1 MKINNIYSGDCIEVL
16 NKNIKKGSI
25 DLVFA
30 DPPYNLSGNA
40 LKWQGNKTGGGW
52 FMINEKWDK
61 MSDPDYFFL
70 QSSG

>member
-16 NKNIKKGSI
+16 NKNIKKSSI

-40 LKWQGNKTGGGW
+40 LK
-52 FMINEKWDK
+52 
-61 MSDPDYFFL
+61 
-70 QSSG
+70 